1 MGQGH
6 NHETS
11 SNKKLLLISFIL
23 IFGFMIVELIGGIWT
38 NSLAL
43 ISDAGHMLSD
53 AVSLGLSLL
62 AIKIGEKAATVAKTY
77 GYKRVEILV
86 AFLNGITLLGISIYV
101 FWEAF
106 NRFSEPPEVSTSM
119 LYIAVAGLIV
129 NIVAAWILQKGDTK
143 ENLNLRSAFLHVL
156 GDMLGSVGAIVAG
169 LLILFF
175 NWNLA
180 DPIASIVVSIL
191 VLVSGWRVT
200 KESIHILLEGS
211 PSNINVEEVKMKL
224 EELNGVEEVHDL
236 HIWSITSEQPT
247 LSGHLVVEPKVNRD
261 DLLNIATNILKERF
275 KVKHATLQL
284 EGRNFAHKEKEEYS
298 H

>member
-6 NHETS
+6 SHES
-11 SNKKLLLISFIL
+11 SNNKKLLLISFIL

-62 AIKIGEKAATVAKTY
+62 AIKIGEKAATAAKTY
-77 GYKRVEILV
+77 GYKRIEILV

-106 NRFSEPPEVSTSM
+106 NRFSEPPEVNTGM

-129 NIVAAWILQKGDTK
+129 NIVAAWILQKGNTK

-200 KESIHILLEGS
+200 KESVHILLEGA
-211 PSNINVEEVKMKL
+211 PTHINIDEVKKAL
-224 EELNGVEEVHDL
+224 EELKGVEEVHDL
-236 HIWSITSEQPT
+236 HIWSITSDQPS
-247 LSGHLVVEPKVNRD
+247 LSGHLVVEPKFDND
-261 DLLNIATNILKERF
+261 DLLNKATSLLKERF
-275 KVKHATLQL
+275 KVKHSTLQL
-284 EGRNFAHKEKEEYS
+284 EGESFAHKEKEEYT

>member
-11 SNKKLLLISFIL
+11 NNKKLLLISFIL

-62 AIKIGEKAATVAKTY
+62 AIKIGERAATAVKTY
-77 GYKRVEILV
+77 GYKRIEILV

-106 NRFSEPPEVSTSM
+106 NRFSEPPEVSASM

-129 NIVAAWILQKGDTK
+129 NIVAAWILRRGNTK
-143 ENLNLRSAFLHVL
+143 ENLNVKSAFLHVL
-156 GDMLGSVGAIVAG
+156 GDMIGSIGAIVAG

-175 NWNLA
+175 DWNLA

-191 VLVSGWRVT
+191 VLFSGWRVT
-200 KESIHILLEGS
+200 KESIHILLEGT
-211 PSNINVEEVKMKL
+211 PSHINVEEVKMTL

-236 HIWSITSEQPT
+236 HIWSITSEQPS
-247 LSGHLVVEPKVNRD
+247 LSGHLVVEPKVNHD
-261 DLLNIATNILKERF
+261 DLLNKATSLLKERF

-284 EGRNFAHKEKEEYS
+284 EGENFAHKQKGEYS